1 MTLFTCPVCGKR
13 LTKEERLYR
22 CESGHSFDRAKSGY
36 VNLLT
41 PDKMNSSTPGDSKEM
56 VLSRRDFLLGGHYA
70 PLKKALCE
78 TAVKYSPPSPIYLD
92 AGCGTGYYMKS
103 VAEVIK
109 ADVALGV
116 DISKNAVNVTAKYFS
131 SETAVASVYSLPLED
146 ETVDVITNVFSP
158 MADREYLRVLKKGGH
173 LLYVV
178 PAPEHLFSL
187 KTLLYEKPYLNSEE
201 SVYYE
206 GLKEVEKISVSFDLT
221 LTSPEEI
228 LSLFRMTPYFW
239 RTPEGAEDKIRRTP
253 VLNDKASFYILV
265 FEK

>member
-1 MTLFTCPVCGKR
+1 MTLFTCPVCGER

-22 CESGHSFDRAKSGY
+22 CEKGHSFDRAKSGY

-41 PDKMNSSTPGDSKEM
+41 PDKMNSTTPGDSKEM
-56 VLSRRDFLLGGHYA
+56 VISRRDFLLGGHYA
-70 PLKKALCE
+70 PLKEALCDV
-78 TAVKYSPPSPIYLD
+78 AKRYAPPSPVYLD

-103 VAEVIK
+103 VAEEIK
-109 ADVALGV
+109 AKVKLGV
-116 DISKNAVNVTAKYFS
+116 DISKNAVNVTAKYFPC
-131 SETAVASVYSLPLED
+131 EAAVASVYSLPLAD
-146 ETVDVITNVFSP
+146 ESVDLITNVFSP
-158 MADREYLRVLKKGGH
+158 MANKEYLRVLKKGGR

-178 PAPEHLFSL
+178 PAPEHLIAL
-187 KTLLYEKPYLNSEE
+187 KTLLYEKPYLNSDE
-201 SVYYE
+201 SVLYE
-206 GLKEVEKISVSFDLT
+206 GMREVEKISVSFDLD

-253 VLNDKASFYILV
+253 VLHDKASFYILV